1 MLVLV
6 VLMSLV
12 SYNQAQTPK
21 QNLTS
26 STPNFIVT
34 YTFNTSL
41 YNLQTSVGDVQV
53 YFNSKESVCLNSNQP
68 TRNNVINNGGSN
80 EVKVAFSDS
89 EQSAVYINNP
99 KRQVV
104 FKVYSPIAFEN
115 VIHDTLPPIN
125 WVIKEDYKTIAG
137 KKCQKATCLFGGRNY
152 EAWFSKALPYNIGPY
167 KFRDLPGLIMSIK
180 STDGV
185 ISYEFKSFES
195 NKNPKNKIIA
205 PKQTTKFT
213 SYSSAD
219 FRKKSA
225 QGAIEMQKALKAE
238 DIEFSPSKM
247 DCFIEKTL
255 EWW

>member
-1 MLVLV
+1 
-6 VLMSLV
+6 MSLV

-53 YFNSKESVCLNSNQP
+53 YFNSNESVCLNINQP

-89 EQSAVYINNP
+89 EQSAVYIKNA

-115 VIHDTLPPIN
+115 VIHDTKPLLEKNVRKRPVYLGGEIMKP
-125 WVIKEDYKTIAG
+125 G
-137 KKCQKATCLFGGRNY
+137 FQKHY
-152 EAWFSKALPYNIGPY
+152 P
-167 KFRDLPGLIMSIK
+167 
-180 STDGV
+180 
-185 ISYEFKSFES
+185 
-195 NKNPKNKIIA
+195 
-205 PKQTTKFT
+205 TT
-213 SYSSAD
+213 
-219 FRKKSA
+219 
-225 QGAIEMQKALKAE
+225 
-238 DIEFSPSKM
+238 
-247 DCFIEKTL
+247 
-255 EWW
+255 